1 MGKVAKRIF
10 EGNLESLQQS
20 FFSSKH
26 KLNLPVLL
34 KSRHNQ
40 FHNFSH

>member
-1 MGKVAKRIF
+1 MGKVANRIF
-10 EGNLESLQQS
+10 EGNLVSLQES

-34 KSRHNQ
+34 KSQHN
-40 FHNFSH
+40 